1 MVKPSNRKRFEI
13 GLVVACLLLTA
24 LGTGMANDNGDQLRR
39 TMADISLLNGQL
51 AQRQADAAQLRE
63 KLSSRLNEIKL
74 EIGERVR
81 ETGAKDFAAAMQI
94 PRIRFDL
101 QLMAEI
107 QAYMD
112 QYARK
117 IRYYRVACDR
127 LSYLYQQA
135 DDDLKIVNTLS
146 GMKIDALVSQTEMIL
161 TAYLPDAQTLV
172 IHPTDMVVA
181 SPEAVWGQLYG
192 GQGVN

>member
-1 MVKPSNRKRFEI
+1 MVKPSQQIRSWMI
-13 GLVVACLLLTA
+13 MAVVGLLLSA
-24 LGTGMANDNGDQLRR
+24 PGRVAAADSGEQLRR
-39 TMADISLLNGQL
+39 TMADISLLNSQL
-51 AQRQADAAQLRE
+51 DQRKDDAARMRE
-63 KLSSRLNEIKL
+63 ALATRLKEIRS
-74 EIGERVR
+74 EVRERVQ
-81 ETGAKDFAAAMQI
+81 ETGVKDAAGAMQI

-101 QLMAEI
+101 RLMAEI

-161 TAYLPDAQTLV
+161 SAYLPDAQTLV
-172 IHPTDMVVA
+172 IHPADMVTA
-181 SPEAVWGQLYG
+181 PPEAVWETIYG
-192 GQGVN
+192 GQSPQ

>member
-1 MVKPSNRKRFEI
+1 MKPSKRN
-13 GLVVACLLLTA
+13 LLKMALTVVCLLLTA
-24 LGTGMANDNGDQLRR
+24 PGITKASENGDQLRR
-39 TMADISLLNGQL
+39 TMADISLLNSQL
-51 AQRQADAAQLRE
+51 AQRKADAAQMRE
-63 KLSSRLNEIKL
+63 ELASRLKEITI
-74 EIGERVR
+74 EVR
-81 ETGAKDFAAAMQI
+81 EMVREAGVQNGKEAMQI
-94 PRIRFDL
+94 PRIRFNL
-101 QLMAEI
+101 RLMAEI

-161 TAYLPDAQTLV
+161 SAYLPDAQTLV
-172 IHPTDMVVA
+172 IHPADMVVA
-181 SPEAVWGQLYG
+181 APGTVWGTLTI
-192 GQGVN
+192 GQPKK

>member
-1 MVKPSNRKRFEI
+1 VKPSKRN
-13 GLVVACLLLTA
+13 LLKVVLTIAGLLLTA
-24 LGTGMANDNGDQLRR
+24 PGTIQANANGDQLRR

-51 AQRQADAAQLRE
+51 AQRKADAAHMRE
-63 KLSSRLNEIKL
+63 ELASRLKAIKL
-74 EIGERVR
+74 EIREKVR
-81 ETGAKDFAAAMQI
+81 ETGVENVNEAMQI

-101 QLMAEI
+101 RLMAEI

-161 TAYLPDAQTLV
+161 SAYLPDAQTLV
-172 IHPTDMVVA
+172 IHPADMVVE
-181 SPEAVWGQLYG
+181 SPETVWGTLYI
-192 GQGVN
+192 GQKKK

>member
-1 MVKPSNRKRFEI
+1 MKPLKRTLLTMA
-13 GLVVACLLLTA
+13 LVVICLLSMAAGTA
-24 LGTGMANDNGDQLRR
+24 AGSENGEQLRR
-39 TMADISLLNGQL
+39 TMADISLLNSQL
-51 AQRQADAAQLRE
+51 AQRKADAAQVRE
-63 KLSSRLNEIKL
+63 ELASRLNEIKI
-74 EIGERVR
+74 EIRELAR
-81 ETGAKDFAAAMQI
+81 ETGVKDLAAAMQS

-135 DDDLKIVNTLS
+135 DDDLKIVKTLS

-161 TAYLPDAQTLV
+161 NAYFPDAQTLV
-172 IHPTDMVVA
+172 IHPMDMVVA
-181 SPEAVWGQLYG
+181 SPETVWVALYD
-192 GQGVN
+192 GQGLK